1 MSFLSGYQ
9 CDFNYLGTQITLY
22 SEFSVEV
29 LQVQGLKFFVSVTYS
44 APAPLKVLY
53 AFYAFLAHFLL
64 RPFSIFHLPL
74 LKLGLF
80 AFYVPFLEQA
90 KQAVYFPRLSF
101 ARQKLLLSSRFVAA
115 KLLYHATKTF
125 VQLS

>member
-29 LQVQGLKFFVSVTYS
+29 LQVPGLKFFVSVTYS

-74 LKLGLF
+74 LKLGL
-80 AFYVPFLEQA
+80 EQA

-115 KLLYHATKTF
+115 KLLDHATKTF